1 MVQATLAR
9 VFGPDLMPAPRKP
22 AVTRE
27 DYRAAWRRRF
37 STELRNIRSL
47 EAYWSPSMQRLFM
60 RMVNATKRHRVPED
74 AVLVG
79 IYEHPCDPDCFVSDL
94 EFVIGGMR
102 W

>member
-1 MVQATLAR
+1 MPVPVQRGVTDE
-9 VFGPDLMPAPRKP
+9 DL
-22 AVTRE
+22 
-27 DYRAAWRRRF
+27 RAAWRRRF
-37 STELRNIRSL
+37 ATELRNIRAL
-47 EAYWSPSMQRLFM
+47 EAWWSPSMQRLFM
-60 RMVNATKRHRVPED
+60 RMLNAAKRHRVPED